1 MMQESDD
8 TTFLGEINE
17 MSSTISL
24 KDSRPQRLIEW
35 PEFMAMRCQ
44 VAKGCLKTK
53 IRNAANLR
61 IYGFVASLPLYSFDI
76 DKHPLFRRPALSEVK
91 SPPFKEFV
99 EYVHGLGF
107 SCFIDRPGLD
117 SWCNQ
122 DRNKAYS
129 SRVDLS
135 DFGLYDFQ
143 YFDAMGAP
151 KSQRHDPPDLHWTL
165 YVLLPG
171 QEAPN
176 FSLKRYFK
184 YNQDSFSVVNF
195 FLKVFLFAGLI
206 CAGFAFPLLMVLST
220 ESEQYHGNPLNKVL
234 ESIESQL

>member
-8 TTFLGEINE
+8 ATFLGEIVE
-17 MSSTISL
+17 MSSTTSL

-44 VAKGCLKTK
+44 AAKKCLKEK
-53 IRNAANLR
+53 IRNEAKLR
-61 IYGFVASLPLYSFDI
+61 IYGFVPSLPLYSFDV
-76 DKHPLFRRPALSEVK
+76 DKHPLFRRPHLSAVK

-122 DRNKAYS
+122 DRKKADS
-129 SRVDLS
+129 SRVDLC
-135 DFGLYDFQ
+135 DFGLYAFE

-151 KSQRHDPPDLHWTL
+151 KP
-165 YVLLPG
+165 
-171 QEAPN
+171 
-176 FSLKRYFK
+176 
-184 YNQDSFSVVNF
+184 
-195 FLKVFLFAGLI
+195 
-206 CAGFAFPLLMVLST
+206 
-220 ESEQYHGNPLNKVL
+220 
-234 ESIESQL
+234 